1 MKGKIGASVLG
12 FILVVMLILGF
23 ACMEKIPNGYIGVVY
38 SMNGGVEGE
47 TLTQGFH
54 LVSPFKKVKNFTI
67 ANEQLILSKSKQ
79 DGSEDDDSFKV
90 STSDKA
96 NISVSFQMSYHYVP
110 DTIVETYKRFRGLD
124 GEDIVNE
131 RVKTVLKSKI
141 SEITNQYTMM
151 DIYSGNR
158 SEINNKIT
166 EYLNESFVKQFGI
179 EVLDASI
186 IDVHPDEQ
194 LEKSINDKVEAMQK
208 AEQARQEQERVKVEA
223 ETKLIQAEN
232 DAAVKVKQAEAEA
245 AANKK
250 LSESITTE
258 LIQMKEAE
266 ARVKHGWIEI
276 QGVSNAIV
284 DTKDK

>member
-12 FILVVMLILGF
+12 FIFVLMLILGF

-110 DTIVETYKRFRGLD
+110 DTIVETYKKFRGLD

-166 EYLNESFVKQFGI
+166 EYLNGSFIKQFGI

-208 AEQARQEQERVKVEA
+208 AEQARQEQERVRVEA

-232 DAAVKVKQAEAEA
+232 DASVKLKQAEAEA

-258 LIQMKEAE
+258 LIKMKEAE
-266 ARVKHGWIEI
+266 ARVKHGWVEI